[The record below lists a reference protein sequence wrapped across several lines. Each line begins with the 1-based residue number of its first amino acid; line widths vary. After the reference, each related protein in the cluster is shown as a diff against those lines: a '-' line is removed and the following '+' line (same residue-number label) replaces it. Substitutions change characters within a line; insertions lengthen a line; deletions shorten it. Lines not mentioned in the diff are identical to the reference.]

1 MKPGRFGTWDDRRKR
16 KRKRRRTRTRKR
28 TRKRKTGVV
37 TLFVSQGVNGSSWE
51 AFQAG

>member
-1 MKPGRFGTWDDRRKR
+1 MKPGRFGTRDDRRKR
-16 KRKRRRTRTRKR
+16 KRTR